1 MEYYYSD
8 NNGFLEELLSLRS
21 DSWDTTSVVPMEMSD
36 FYNYDSSFFVDNNNN
51 NIPLPCSTTSNSF
64 EDYNILPFDH
74 QSLINC
80 TTTSFYSPFCDE
92 LSPPD
97 LTDNT
102 SSFIPS
108 QEDFS
113 SILDDEVGNYSFQNL
128 EMGNNNNNNNN
139 NVVVPCKLEQ
149 IQVSEGAAAA
159 AGAAVPSFNIGLCPE
174 IRKTKSKKI
183 EGQPSKNLMAERRRR
198 KRLNDRLSML
208 RSVVPKISKM
218 DRTSILGDTIDYMK
232 ELLEKINNLQ
242 EEMEVGPN
250 QLSLMSIFKD
260 VKPNEMLV
268 RNSPKFDVERRDVDT
283 KVEICC
289 AGKPGLLLSTVTTL
303 EALGLEIQQCV
314 ISSFSDFAMQASCSE
329 EMEQRGVVSSEDIK
343 QALFRN
349 AGYGGR
355 CL

>member
-1 MEYYYSD
+1 MEYYND
-8 NNGFLEELLSLRS
+8 NGFLEELLSLRS
-21 DSWDTTSVVPMEMSD
+21 DSLYTTSVVPIEMSD
-36 FYNYDSSFFVDNNNN
+36 FYNYNSSCFVE
-51 NIPLPCSTTSNSF
+51 NIPLPCSTTTSNSF
-64 EDYNILPFDH
+64 ENYSYNNFPFD

-80 TTTSFYSPFCDE
+80 TSFYSPFGDE
-92 LSPPD
+92 LSPPE

-102 SSFIPS
+102 SSFPS

-113 SILDDEVGNYSFQNL
+113 SILDDEVGTYSFQNL
-128 EMGNNNNNNNN
+128 EMGNNNNN
-139 NVVVPCKLEQ
+139 VPCKLEQ
-149 IQVSEGAAAA
+149 IQVSEGAAAG
-159 AGAAVPSFNIGLCPE
+159 GAPSFNIGLCPE

-183 EGQPSKNLMAERRRR
+183 DGQPSKNLMAERRRR

-232 ELLEKINNLQ
+232 ELLEKINNLE
-242 EEMEVGPN
+242 EEMELEPN

-268 RNSPKFDVERRDVDT
+268 RNSPKFDVERRGVDT

-314 ISSFSDFAMQASCSE
+314 ISSFSDFAVQASCSE

-349 AGYGGR
+349 VGYGGR

>member
-1 MEYYYSD
+1 MEYYND
-8 NNGFLEELLSLRS
+8 NGFLEELLSLRS

-36 FYNYDSSFFVDNNNN
+36 FYNNVYNYDSSCFVETTIDN
-51 NIPLPCSTTSNSF
+51 NIPLPCSTTTSNSF
-64 EDYNILPFDH
+64 ENYSYNNFPFD
-74 QSLINC
+74 QSLISC
-80 TTTSFYSPFCDE
+80 TSFYSPFCDE
-92 LSPPD
+92 LSPPE

-102 SSFIPS
+102 SSFPS

-113 SILDDEVGNYSFQNL
+113 SILDDEVGAYSFQNL
-128 EMGNNNNNNNN
+128 EMGNNS
-139 NVVVPCKLEQ
+139 VPCKLEQ
-149 IQVSEGAAAA
+149 IQVSEGAA
-159 AGAAVPSFNIGLCPE
+159 PSFNIGLCPE

-183 EGQPSKNLMAERRRR
+183 DGQPSKNLMAERRRR

-232 ELLEKINNLQ
+232 ELQEKINNLQ
-242 EEMEVGPN
+242 EEMELEPN

-268 RNSPKFDVERRDVDT
+268 RNSPKFDVERRGVDT

-289 AGKPGLLLSTVTTL
+289 AGKPDLLLSTVTTL

-314 ISSFSDFAMQASCSE
+314 ISSFSDFAVQASCSE

>member
-1 MEYYYSD
+1 MEYYND
-8 NNGFLEELLSLRS
+8 NGFLEELLSLRS
-21 DSWDTTSVVPMEMSD
+21 DSWDTTSIVPMEMSD
-36 FYNYDSSFFVDNNNN
+36 FYNNVLNYDSSCLVENN

-64 EDYNILPFDH
+64 EGYSCNFPFDQ

-80 TTTSFYSPFCDE
+80 STSFYSPFCDE
-92 LSPPD
+92 LSPP
-97 LTDNT
+97 
-102 SSFIPS
+102 SSFPS

-113 SILDDEVGNYSFQNL
+113 SILDDEVGNYSFQNV
-128 EMGNNNNNNNN
+128 EMGNNNNNNN
-139 NVVVPCKLEQ
+139 VVIPCKLEE
-149 IQVSEGAAAA
+149 IQVCEGAGGVG
-159 AGAAVPSFNIGLCPE
+159 GASSFNIGLYPE

-183 EGQPSKNLMAERRRR
+183 DGQPSKNLMAERRRR

-218 DRTSILGDTIDYMK
+218 DRTSILGDTIDYMQ

-242 EEMEVGPN
+242 EEMDLGPN

-268 RNSPKFDVERRDVDT
+268 RNSPKFDVERRGVDT

-329 EMEQRGVVSSEDIK
+329 EMEQRGVVNSEDIK

>member
-1 MEYYYSD
+1 MEYY
-8 NNGFLEELLSLRS
+8 NENGFLEEVLL
-21 DSWDTTSVVPMEMSD
+21 SWDTSTTLVPMEMTD
-36 FYNYDSSFFVDNNNN
+36 FYNFESSNSVD
-51 NIPLPCSTTSNSF
+51 IPLACASTTITTTASNSF
-64 EDYNILPFDH
+64 EDYSYDLPFDH
-74 QSLINC
+74 SLINS
-80 TTTSFYSPFCDE
+80 SFYSPFGDE

-102 SSFIPS
+102 SSFPNS
-108 QEDFS
+108 HEDFNS
-113 SILDDEVGNYSFQNL
+113 LLEDEVGNCSFQNL
-128 EMGNNNNNNNN
+128 EMGNN
-139 NVVVPCKLEQ
+139 VPCKLEQ
-149 IQVSEGAAAA
+149 IQVSEA
-159 AGAAVPSFNIGLCPE
+159 PCFNIGLCPE
-174 IRKTKSKKI
+174 RKTKSKKLD
-183 EGQPSKNLMAERRRR
+183 GQPSKNLMAERRRR

-232 ELLEKINNLQ
+232 ELVERINNLQ
-242 EEMEVGPN
+242 EEMDLGPN
-250 QLSLMSIFKD
+250 QLSLLSIFKD

-268 RNSPKFDVERRDVDT
+268 RNSPKFDVERRGVDT

-303 EALGLEIQQCV
+303 EALGLDIQQCV
-314 ISSFSDFAMQASCSE
+314 ISSFSDFSMQASCSE
-329 EMEQRGVVSSEDIK
+329 EMEQRGLVNSEDIK

>member
-1 MEYYYSD
+1 MEYY
-8 NNGFLEELLSLRS
+8 NENGFLEELLSLRS
-21 DSWDTTSVVPMEMSD
+21 ESCDTTNVVPMEMCHD
-36 FYNYDSSFFVDNNNN
+36 FYNNVLNYD

-64 EDYNILPFDH
+64 EGYSCNLPFDQ

-80 TTTSFYSPFCDE
+80 GTSFYSPFCDE
-92 LSPPD
+92 LSPP
-97 LTDNT
+97 
-102 SSFIPS
+102 SSFPS

-128 EMGNNNNNNNN
+128 EMGNNNCN
-139 NVVVPCKLEQ
+139 NVVIPCKLEEN
-149 IQVSEGAAAA
+149 QVCEGA
-159 AGAAVPSFNIGLCPE
+159 GGSGGGGSSSFNIGLCPE
-174 IRKTKSKKI
+174 IRKSKSKKI
-183 EGQPSKNLMAERRRR
+183 DGQPSKNLMAERRRR

-242 EEMEVGPN
+242 EEMELGPN

-268 RNSPKFDVERRDVDT
+268 RNSPKFDVERRSVDT

-329 EMEQRGVVSSEDIK
+329 EMERRGVVSSEDIK

>member
-21 DSWDTTSVVPMEMSD
+21 ESWDTTSVVPMEMSD
-36 FYNYDSSFFVDNNNN
+36 FYNYDSSCFVDNNI

-64 EDYNILPFDH
+64 EDYNLPFDH
-74 QSLINC
+74 QTLINC
-80 TTTSFYSPFCDE
+80 TTTTTTTSFYSPFCD
-92 LSPPD
+92 
-97 LTDNT
+97 DNT
-102 SSFIPS
+102 SSFPS

-113 SILDDEVGNYSFQNL
+113 SILDDEVGNYSFHNL

-159 AGAAVPSFNIGLCPE
+159 GAGAPPSFNIGLCPE

-183 EGQPSKNLMAERRRR
+183 DGQPSKNLMAERRRR

-242 EEMEVGPN
+242 EEMELGPN

-260 VKPNEMLV
+260 VKANEMLV

-329 EMEQRGVVSSEDIK
+329 EMEQRRVVSSEDIK

>member
-1 MEYYYSD
+1 MEYY
-8 NNGFLEELLSLRS
+8 NENGFLEELLSLRS
-21 DSWDTTSVVPMEMSD
+21 ESWDTTNVVPMEMSHD
-36 FYNYDSSFFVDNNNN
+36 FYNNVLNYD
-51 NIPLPCSTTSNSF
+51 NIPLPCSATSNSF
-64 EDYNILPFDH
+64 EGYSCNLPFD
-74 QSLINC
+74 QQNLINC
-80 TTTSFYSPFCDE
+80 GTSFYSPFCDE
-92 LSPPD
+92 LSPP
-97 LTDNT
+97 
-102 SSFIPS
+102 SSFPS
-108 QEDFS
+108 QDDFS

-128 EMGNNNNNNNN
+128 EMGNNSCNNDNSNI
-139 NVVVPCKLEQ
+139 VIPCKLEEN
-149 IQVSEGAAAA
+149 QVCEGAGGSVG
-159 AGAAVPSFNIGLCPE
+159 GASSFNIGFCPE
-174 IRKTKSKKI
+174 IRKSKSKKMD
-183 EGQPSKNLMAERRRR
+183 GQPSKNLMAERRRR

-242 EEMEVGPN
+242 EEMELGPN

-268 RNSPKFDVERRDVDT
+268 RNSPKFDVERRSVDT

>member
-1 MEYYYSD
+1 MEYYNENSS
-8 NNGFLEELLSLRS
+8 LEELLSLRS

-36 FYNYDSSFFVDNNNN
+36 FYNNVLNYDSSCFVDNNN
-51 NIPLPCSTTSNSF
+51 IPLSCSTTSNSF
-64 EDYNILPFDH
+64 EGYSCNLPFDH
-74 QSLINC
+74 QSLIN
-80 TTTSFYSPFCDE
+80 SFYSPFCDE
-92 LSPPD
+92 LSPPEV
-97 LTDNT
+97 TDNT
-102 SSFIPS
+102 SSFPS

-128 EMGNNNNNNNN
+128 EMGNNNANTNNN
-139 NVVVPCKLEQ
+139 NVVIPCKLEE
-149 IQVSEGAAAA
+149 IQVCEGTTA
-159 AGAAVPSFNIGLCPE
+159 AGGGTSFNIGLCPE

-183 EGQPSKNLMAERRRR
+183 DGQPSKNLMAERRRR

-232 ELLEKINNLQ
+232 ELLEKINKLQ
-242 EEMEVGPN
+242 EEMELEPN

-268 RNSPKFDVERRDVDT
+268 RNSPKFDVERRGVDT

-303 EALGLEIQQCV
+303 EALGLELQQCV

-329 EMEQRGVVSSEDIK
+329 GMEQGGVVSSEDIK

>member
-1 MEYYYSD
+1 MEYYND
-8 NNGFLEELLSLRS
+8 NGFLEELLPLRS

-36 FYNYDSSFFVDNNNN
+36 FYNNVYNYDSSCFVKTPVD
-51 NIPLPCSTTSNSF
+51 NIPLPGSTITTTTTTTSNSF
-64 EDYNILPFDH
+64 EDYSYNNLPFD

-80 TTTSFYSPFCDE
+80 TSFYSPFCDE
-92 LSPPD
+92 FCPPE

-102 SSFIPS
+102 SSFPS

-128 EMGNNNNNNNN
+128 EMGNNNNN
-139 NVVVPCKLEQ
+139 VPCKLEQ
-149 IQVSEGAAAA
+149 IQVSEGG
-159 AGAAVPSFNIGLCPE
+159 AGSGVPSFNIGLCPE
-174 IRKTKSKKI
+174 IKKTKSKKI
-183 EGQPSKNLMAERRRR
+183 DGQPSKNLMAERRRR

-242 EEMEVGPN
+242 EEMELEPN

-268 RNSPKFDVERRDVDT
+268 RNSPKFDVERRGADI

-314 ISSFSDFAMQASCSE
+314 ISSFSDFAVQASLSE